1 MFSLT
6 GLFFVVT
13 GIQYWMPT
21 YIMAVY
27 KLTDA
32 DAAVFYGTTTLSG
45 PVSGVVIGGIV
56 TTAFGGYNTVIAQKL

>member
-1 MFSLT
+1 
-6 GLFFVVT
+6 
-13 GIQYWMPT
+13 MPT